1 MILVTGA
8 TGNTGAPVLG
18 ALVERNAAVR
28 AFVHDP
34 KKFSAPAGV
43 EVAAGDFR
51 DAASLEAAL
60 AGVDHA
66 YLVGPAGPDQVELET
81 AFVEAAQRAGLAHLV
96 RLSILGADQPGADAV
111 RFAAAHAT
119 MEQVVQS
126 SGIPWTLLRANAFMQ
141 NSLRQ
146 AEAIA
151 GQSAFYSAS
160 SPAARVSFIDARD
173 IGEAAARV
181 LTEPGHQ
188 GQAYQ
193 LTGPEAL
200 CDDDIAARL
209 SDVLGRTITH
219 VQVPWEAV
227 REPLAGMGAPEWSL
241 DGFKELSDF
250 YETGAA
256 AGVSPDVER
265 LLGRPPR
272 IFADFAADYRAAF
285 GGR

>member
-8 TGNTGAPVLG
+8 TGNTGAAVLG
-18 ALVERNAAVR
+18 ALLERDAAVR

-34 KKFSAPAGV
+34 EKFSAPAGV

-51 DAASLEAAL
+51 DAASMDAAL

-66 YLVGPAGPDQVELET
+66 YLVGPSLPDQIELET
-81 AFVEAAQRAGLAHLV
+81 AFVEAARRVGLAHLV
-96 RLSILGADQPGADAV
+96 RLSVIGADQPDARAA
-111 RFAAAHAT
+111 RFIAAHAAV
-119 MEQVVQS
+119 EEVVRA
-126 SGIPWTLLRANAFMQ
+126 SGIPWTMLRVNGFMQ
-141 NSLRQ
+141 NTLRQ

-151 GQSAFYSAS
+151 GQNAFYSSA
-160 SPAARVSFIDARD
+160 SPAARVSHIDVRD
-173 IGEAAARV
+173 IGEAAATA

-188 GQAYQ
+188 GQAYL

-200 CDDDIAARL
+200 NDDDIAARL
-209 SDVLGRTITH
+209 SDVLGRTISH

-227 REPLAGMGAPEWSL
+227 RESLIGMGLPEWGI
-241 DGFKELSDF
+241 DGFKELGDF

-272 IFADFAADYRAAF
+272 TFADFAADYRAAF
-285 GGR
+285 GG

>member
-8 TGNTGAPVLG
+8 TGNTGAAVLR
-18 ALVERNAAVR
+18 ALVEQKAAVR
-28 AFVHDP
+28 AFVHDRD
-34 KKFSAPAGV
+34 KFSAPAGV

-51 DAASLEAAL
+51 DGASIEAAL

-66 YLVGPAGPDQVELET
+66 YLVGAAGPDQVELET

-96 RLSILGADQPGADAV
+96 RLSIIGADQPDPRAA
-111 RFAAAHAT
+111 RFIAAHAAA
-119 MEQVVQS
+119 EQVVRA
-126 SGIPWTLLRANAFMQ
+126 SGIPWTMLRVNGFMQ

-146 AEAIA
+146 AQTIA
-151 GQSAFYSAS
+151 DQSAFYSS
-160 SPAARVSFIDARD
+160 TSPAARVSSIDARD
-173 IGEAAARV
+173 IGEVAARA

-188 GQAYQ
+188 GKAYQ

-200 CDDDIAARL
+200 NDDDIAARL

-227 REPLAGMGAPEWSL
+227 RESLAGMGLPEWGL
-241 DGFKELSDF
+241 DGFKELLDS

-256 AGVSPDVER
+256 ALASPDTER

-272 IFADFAADYRAAF
+272 GFAAFAADYRAAF
-285 GGR
+285 GG

>member
-1 MILVTGA
+1 MILVTGG
-8 TGNTGAPVLG
+8 TGNTGAAVLG

-34 KKFSAPAGV
+34 DKYGAPAGV

-51 DAASLEAAL
+51 DAASMEAAL

-66 YLVGPAGPDQVELET
+66 YLVGPSLPDQVELET
-81 AFVEAAQRAGLAHLV
+81 AFVEAARRAGLEHLV
-96 RLSILGADQPGADAV
+96 RLSILGADQPGAGAV
-111 RFAAAHAT
+111 RFAAAHAA
-119 MEQVVQS
+119 MEQVVRA
-126 SGIPWTLLRANAFMQ
+126 SGIPWTMLRANAFMQ

-146 AEAIA
+146 AGAIA
-151 GQSAFYSAS
+151 AQSAFYSSS
-160 SPAARVSFIDARD
+160 SPAARVSYIDARD
-173 IGEAAARV
+173 IGEVAARV
-181 LTEPGHQ
+181 LTEPGHE

-200 CDDDIAARL
+200 SDDDIAARL
-209 SDVLGRTITH
+209 SDVLGRSVTH

-227 REPLAGMGAPEWSL
+227 RESLAGMGLPEWGL
-241 DGFKELSDF
+241 DGFKELSDL

-256 AGVSPDVER
+256 AWVSPDPER

-272 IFADFAADYRAAF
+272 TFAEFAGDYRTAF
-285 GGR
+285 GG

>member
-8 TGNTGAPVLG
+8 TGNTGAAVLG
-18 ALVERNAAVR
+18 ALLERDAAVR

-34 KKFSAPAGV
+34 DKFSAPAGV
-43 EVAAGDFR
+43 EVAAGDLR
-51 DAASLEAAL
+51 DPASIEAAL

-66 YLVGPAGPDQVELET
+66 YLVGPSVPDQVELET

-96 RLSILGADQPGADAV
+96 RLSVIGADQPAARAA
-111 RFAAAHAT
+111 RFIAAHAAV
-119 MEQVVQS
+119 EEVVRA
-126 SGIPWTLLRANAFMQ
+126 SGIPWTMLRVNGFMQ
-141 NSLRQ
+141 NTLRQ

-151 GQSAFYSAS
+151 GQNAFYSSA
-160 SPAARVSFIDARD
+160 SPAARVSHIDVRD
-173 IGEAAARV
+173 IGEAAATA

-188 GQAYQ
+188 GQAYL

-200 CDDDIAARL
+200 NDDDIAARL
-209 SDVLGRTITH
+209 SDVLGRTISH

-227 REPLAGMGAPEWSL
+227 RESLIGMGLPEWGI
-241 DGFKELSDF
+241 DGFKELGDF

-272 IFADFAADYRAAF
+272 SFADFAADYRAAF
-285 GGR
+285 GG